1 MLGRRRE
8 RCEAGRGAGA
18 SAPEGAALETRC
30 HLVSQ
35 VPPRAQGPAGQLGP
49 ALAKQ
54 NQGFHS
60 GHGGAGPAGVRCP
73 LRQGLGDCVI
83 PRVSKVRPEDS
94 TFWLLLGLDP
104 DSRPKKGAVA
114 APTQNPTQQ
123 LRTV

>member
-1 MLGRRRE
+1 MRSWKRGRRL
-8 RCEAGRGAGA
+8 GSQRG
-18 SAPEGAALETRC
+18 SARDQMPST
-30 HLVSQ
+30 VSQ

-60 GHGGAGPAGVRCP
+60 GHGGAASRSLTPGPAGVRCP
-73 LRQGLGDCVI
+73 LRQGLGDCMI